1 MKNLEVWTDEDVR
14 VADRKSGLNNV
25 GQADGDGGRINRI
38 LEKNTL
44 LLKPICFW
52 TFWLVFNLKDLLVI
66 DVFEWQDYLRAQ
78 RLKNTDKHKLNIL
91 QSLL

>member
-52 TFWLVFNLKDLLVI
+52 TF
-66 DVFEWQDYLRAQ
+66 
-78 RLKNTDKHKLNIL
+78 
-91 QSLL
+91 